1 MERWQ
6 EHLNIGDEGA
16 AWDSFASRY
25 RPLMLATIRRL
36 IPDSDDAMD
45 VYAEACAAL
54 TANAFARLRRY
65 SAQAASRASVSTW
78 LVIVVRNVTVDW
90 LRRTLGR
97 RQASVPVGLSDLH
110 RGIYLALCI
119 EGHSAVEA
127 FEIVRASSGQE
138 MSFAAFLREIR
149 LARQANPCPDSLPVR
164 RPEPLPLLP
173 EIPVSTGDPGELADL
188 AGRLASALEIHP
200 PDVRLAVQ
208 LFVIDELRAA
218 DVARLVGWPDAKAV
232 YNRVSRALESM
243 RAALEREG
251 VGRGDL

>member
-6 EHLNIGDEGA
+6 EQLDLGDEGA

-36 IPDSDDAMD
+36 IPDRDDVMD
-45 VYAEACAAL
+45 VYAESCAAL
-54 TANAFARLRRY
+54 TANSFARLRRY
-65 SAQAASRASVSTW
+65 SSHSASGASVSTW

-90 LRRTLGR
+90 LRKTHGR
-97 RQASVPVGLSDLH
+97 HQTPIPVGLSDLH
-110 RGIYLALCI
+110 RDIYLALCI
-119 EGHSAVEA
+119 GGHSAVEA
-127 FEIVRASSGQE
+127 FEVVRAKSGID
-138 MSFAAFLREIR
+138 MPFGAFLREIR
-149 LARQANPCPDSLPVR
+149 LVRRSSPCPDALPIR
-164 RPEPLPLLP
+164 APEPLPLLP
-173 EIPVSTGDPGELADL
+173 EIPVSTGDPAELADL
-188 AGRLASALEIHP
+188 AGRLAAALDSQP

-218 DVARLVGWPDAKAV
+218 EVAKVVGWPNAKAV

-251 VGRGDL
+251 VRRGDL